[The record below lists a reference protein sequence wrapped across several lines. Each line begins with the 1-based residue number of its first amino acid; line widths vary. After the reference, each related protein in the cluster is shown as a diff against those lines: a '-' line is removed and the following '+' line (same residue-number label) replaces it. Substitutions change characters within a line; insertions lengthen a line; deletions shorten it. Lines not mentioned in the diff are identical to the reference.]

1 VTDETEELAIKEFD
15 KFEKSLENK
24 KSSDTNS
31 KS

>member
-1 VTDETEELAIKEFD
+1 VTDETEELAIKEFE

-24 KSSDTNS
+24 KSSDNS